1 MNVAQ
6 NVALVAQEN
15 KRKIEPKE
23 IPSCLILRLLVVFT
37 RQLEISTVK
46 TSNFTYAEPNT
57 CLGRPKLLSSTVDS
71 DGRTLHVQNLI
82 RGEKKYHPYCLK

>member
-37 RQLEISTVK
+37 RQLEIDPVQ
-46 TSNFTYAEPNT
+46 TSNFTCAEPNT
-57 CLGRPKLLSSTVDS
+57 LGSVGRPKLLAVV
-71 DGRTLHVQNLI
+71 TLHTFT
-82 RGEKKYHPYCLK
+82 